1 MKKKPKIAEKDTKP
15 ELPLKHQND
24 KNFSR
29 SNSLLIEKKFLS
41 IFKNMTKP
49 PVLFK
54 LRPFETVS
62 VV

>member
-29 SNSLLIEKKFLS
+29 SSGLLIEKKFLP
-41 IFKNMTKP
+41 IFERMTQP
-49 PVLFK
+49 PLLSK
-54 LRPFETVS
+54 LGVK
-62 VV
+62 